1 MLQDLLDALAAIE
14 EGSANGLLDMHRTV
28 LVVRAWMDP
37 ALVLERL
44 REWTMSEE
52 PALRIEAFGLTAS
65 LRLAD
70 LSDAVGT
77 ALVYETDDAALVAA
91 GQAARAIQ
99 LALPPAVEARILRA
113 QRRLDAEREAPV
125 EVEEPGPPP
134 SPAPGGR

>member
-1 MLQDLLDALAAIE
+1 
-14 EGSANGLLDMHRTV
+14 
-28 LVVRAWMDP
+28 MDP

-52 PALRIEAFGLTAS
+52 PALRIEAFRLTAS

-77 ALVYETDDAALVAA
+77 ALVYETDDAALVVA
-91 GQAARAIQ
+91 GHAARAIQ
-99 LALPPAVEARILRA
+99 LALPPAVEARIVRA
-113 QRRLDAEREAPV
+113 QRRLEAEREAPAV
-125 EVEEPGPPP
+125 EAEVEEPAPPP